1 MAMIRVK
8 ITDPDFNT
16 AYLNAS
22 HMLPVDTLERP
33 RQYFQRW
40 EENYSCRVRG
50 DYVEFPN
57 EETYTWFI
65 LKWG

>member
-1 MAMIRVK
+1 MAIVKVK
-8 ITDPDFNT
+8 ILDPDFNQ
-16 AYLNAS
+16 AFWNAKRQ
-22 HMLPVDTLERP
+22 LPVETLERP

-40 EENYSCRVRG
+40 EETYSCRVRG

-57 EETYTWFI
+57 EETYTWFV

>member
-1 MAMIRVK
+1 MIRVK
-8 ITDPDFNT
+8 ITDPEFNQ
-16 AYLNAS
+16 AYLNAKYQ
-22 HMLPVDTLERP
+22 LPVETLERP

-40 EENYSCRVRG
+40 EEAYNCRVRG

-65 LKWG
+65 LKWR